1 MFINKYIHIMV
12 HVVASGMLDK
22 PLLEL
27 SSTAVLILSIIIN
40 ILLSWLAI
48 AIDFFNTSDQAC
60 IGKSMYLYTSTIHV
74 VRFLINLIRNDF
86 VYCYT
91 NVTTTHLQIVSS

>member
-1 MFINKYIHIMV
+1 MV
-12 HVVASGMLDK
+12 HVVASGMLYK

-48 AIDFFNTSDQAC
+48 AIDFSIHLIKHALEKAC
-60 IGKSMYLYTSTIHV
+60 IC
-74 VRFLINLIRNDF
+74 IRQQF
-86 VYCYT
+86 M
-91 NVTTTHLQIVSS
+91 S